1 MRHRERRS
9 QALGAPFLPERA
21 RRRGRAGPASTWLRL
36 KRRSRTPVE
45 PASRAPF
52 SLSEGESPG
61 GVSETTSETRLSAR
75 WTPSSTTPRQDVQE
89 QQGDDGDCR
98 GDSDDGNG
106 GGGHD
111 HAALISLLRTGETL
125 STRRNRRA
133 GLRLTHAARGV
144 LSRGDF
150 RHVSRVSL
158 RKSCEDPPRV
168 QVPAQAR
175 GRRAERPGRPRDRR
189 SELVGGRDVLNR
201 PRPRVAHPRDRQ
213 RYRRRTRRAG
223 INAVFKSSRRE
234 V

>member
-21 RRRGRAGPASTWLRL
+21 RRRVVQDPHLPGSASNEDPGHLSNLRPGL
-36 KRRSRTPVE
+36 
-45 PASRAPF
+45 PF
-52 SLSEGESPG
+52 PSSEGESPG

-89 QQGDDGDCR
+89 QQGDDDDCR

-168 QVPAQAR
+168 QVSAETR

-189 SELVGGRDVLNR
+189 SELDRGRDVLNR

-223 INAVFKSSRRE
+223 INAVFTVE
-234 V
+234 PA